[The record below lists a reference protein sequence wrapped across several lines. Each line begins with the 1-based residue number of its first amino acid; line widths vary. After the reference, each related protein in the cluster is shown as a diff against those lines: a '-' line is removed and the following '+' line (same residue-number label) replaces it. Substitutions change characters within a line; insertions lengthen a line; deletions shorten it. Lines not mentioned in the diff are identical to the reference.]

1 MDHGKHAAQGSRL
14 KKKIGKIR
22 IMERIS
28 SHVLNFIMEEE
39 NSWIEVLNQ
48 NDLMNIDDINMN
60 MDMFYVVRGAIEFTM
75 REDAI

>member
-1 MDHGKHAAQGSRL
+1 MDHGKHAVQGSRL